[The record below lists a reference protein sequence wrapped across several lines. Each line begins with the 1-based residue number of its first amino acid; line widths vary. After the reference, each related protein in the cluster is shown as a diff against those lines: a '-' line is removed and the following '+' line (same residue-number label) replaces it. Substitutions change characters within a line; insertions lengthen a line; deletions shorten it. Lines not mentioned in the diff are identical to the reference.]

1 MYTLFKKRRI
11 KLPLTNRC
19 TSMIENTSTHN
30 LHSSLVLNGSIWW
43 CCVMILLCSLYW
55 RKMKQ
60 KVKSFPEYRS
70 TVVMVQGKKLNL
82 SKRTL
87 NKLFFDIQIRIRKPI
102 YYCNAMRCNII
113 IPYNAIIRY
122 NYIYRK
128 IEYLFC
134 GRQLRLDPYVF
145 LRYLQT
151 HDLIN
156 IRYFRQKLH
165 FATFQ

>member
-1 MYTLFKKRRI
+1 MLIHLLRKLFNERSI
-11 KLPLTNRC
+11 FSFNRY

-43 CCVMILLCSLYW
+43 CCVMIFLCSFYW

-60 KVKSFPEYRS
+60 KVKSFPEYRL
-70 TVVMVQGKKLNL
+70 TVMVQRKKQNL

-102 YYCNAMRCNII
+102 YIVMQCRAALF
-113 IPYNAIIRY
+113 PYNAIIRY

-128 IEYLFC
+128 IESFGKHNFC
-134 GRQLRLDPYVF
+134 LW
-145 LRYLQT
+145 
-151 HDLIN
+151 
-156 IRYFRQKLH
+156 K
-165 FATFQ
+165 

>member
-1 MYTLFKKRRI
+1 MEIHIFQSFFIEIQTICILVVYIIKRSI
-11 KLPLTNRC
+11 ILPLTNRF

-43 CCVMILLCSLYW
+43 CCVMILLCSFYW

-70 TVVMVQGKKLNL
+70 TVMVQGKKLNL

-102 YYCNAMRCNII
+102 YHCNAVQ
-113 IPYNAIIRY
+113 YHYSLQRY
-122 NYIYRK
+122 NT
-128 IEYLFC
+128 L
-134 GRQLRLDPYVF
+134 QLY
-145 LRYLQT
+145 
-151 HDLIN
+151 
-156 IRYFRQKLH
+156 
-165 FATFQ
+165 

>member
-1 MYTLFKKRRI
+1 
-11 KLPLTNRC
+11 
-19 TSMIENTSTHN
+19 MIENTSTHN

-43 CCVMILLCSLYW
+43 CCVMILLCSFYW

-60 KVKSFPEYRS
+60 KVKSFPEYRF
-70 TVVMVQGKKLNL
+70 TVMVQGKKLNL

-102 YYCNAMRCNII
+102 YIVMQCRAVLF
-113 IPYNAIIRY
+113 PYNAIIRY

-134 GRQLRLDPYVF
+134 GRQLRFDPYVF
-145 LRYLQT
+145 LRYSQT
-151 HDLIN
+151 HDL
-156 IRYFRQKLH
+156 
-165 FATFQ
+165 